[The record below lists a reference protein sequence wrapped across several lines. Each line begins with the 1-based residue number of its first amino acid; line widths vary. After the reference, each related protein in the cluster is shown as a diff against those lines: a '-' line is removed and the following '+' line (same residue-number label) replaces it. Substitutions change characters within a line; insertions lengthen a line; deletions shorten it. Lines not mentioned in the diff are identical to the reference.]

1 MPKFGKVTFAR
12 DSETWTKHSVE
23 VLEVRGLAC
32 PYCGKSGF
40 VVLHGYLYGNQEEN
54 RLGRIKRGRRFFCS
68 NRGRNLGCGRTFSYC
83 PPTVIPRFCMGTK
96 TLWQALLKL
105 SNKLPVR
112 TLFHNLSTGLS
123 ESTAIR
129 LSARIQ
135 KIQSRIRVKLTSM
148 DLAPPAQNGLTSALE
163 ETVRFLTAAF
173 FESDEPISSY
183 QLKFQESFLA
193 A

>member
-1 MPKFGKVTFAR
+1 MALPV
-12 DSETWTKHSVE
+12 HIV
-23 VLEVRGLAC
+23 
-32 PYCGKSGF
+32 
-40 VVLHGYLYGNQEEN
+40 
-54 RLGRIKRGRRFFCS
+54 GRVDLSFCM
-68 NRGRNLGCGRTFSYC
+68 G
-83 PPTVIPRFCMGTK
+83 ICMGTK

-105 SNKLPVR
+105 SNKHPVR